1 MPPNIR
7 KQKPVMTERWKMD
20 KKTVPV
26 TDSGEFPNHDTG
38 RRKPSKTRWS

>member
-7 KQKPVMTERWKMD
+7 EQRPVMTERWKMD
-20 KKTVPV
+20 KKTAPV

-38 RRKPSKTRWS
+38 RRKPSKT